1 MSGSSGIASRVNH
14 DCGMR
19 KGTLHKMGLGWAQ
32 GHLEGIFKPK
42 KVHDLVITRR
52 NPEWKSAFLNKLK
65 QQRFWENRTASKE
78 PPRKVPFE
86 FRYKFECDDSRCH
99 NHQMMIE
106 DWELD
111 ALYWKC
117 VDEGNSPDEACRKVK
132 QKFLE
137 EICGPDRDTHFY
149 VCTVLAHP
157 KSWVAIGTFWPKIAQ
172 YQSDMLSLFN

>member
-1 MSGSSGIASRVNH
+1 
-14 DCGMR
+14 MR